1 MNLELLE
8 ETSPGYDRM
17 YVVRLN
23 GSAIKWFAH
32 KADADK
38 YYEEIIANPDLLK
51 PQKNILKSQEINLS
65 LEETNN

>member
-8 ETSPGYDRM
+8 ETMPGSGTM
-17 YVVRLN
+17 YVVRLD
-23 GSAIKWFAH
+23 GSAIKWFVT

-51 PQKNILKSQEINLS
+51 PVKNILKSQEISLS